1 MLKLE
6 YLRMII
12 LGIETSCDDTG
23 IAVLEVKGGKAPR
36 FQILSNVVAS
46 QIKVH
51 QKYGGVYPMLAK
63 RAQNSSCKKSRRYRR
78 NLRPWLVAMLVDWS
92 QLRKRSRE
100 KVGCSAHT
108 G

>member
-6 YLRMII
+6 YLRMTI

-23 IAVLEVKGGKAPR
+23 IAVLEASGGKTPR

-63 RAQNSSCKKSRRYRR
+63 REHQKNLPIVLKKSLKTAR
-78 NLRPWLVAMLVDWS
+78 LRPEGA
-92 QLRKRSRE
+92 
-100 KVGCSAHT
+100 SAR
-108 G
+108 